1 MDKSNKEVISAM
13 AKRSDIYLG
22 VSIILARNLWF
33 SFDNI
38 FTTFAHF
45 AMLVVIVYAT
55 YNVVVTHYNIYKYLE
70 QTEHNYQNGLKK
82 FILNIILYF
91 LSIGISMFFVN
102 NKEASVY
109 TISLWL
115 FIPLFISLPLFITQG
130 KISKNINN
138 ND

>member
-22 VSIILARNLWF
+22 ASIILSSNLWF
-33 SFDNI
+33 TFDNI

-55 YNVVVTHYNIYKYLE
+55 YNLVVTHYNIYKYLE
-70 QTEHNYQNGLKK
+70 QTEADYQNGIQK
-82 FILNIILYF
+82 FIINIVLYI
-91 LSIGISMFFVN
+91 LSIVISMFFVN
-102 NKEASVY
+102 NKEASEY

-115 FIPLFISLPLFITQG
+115 FIPLLISLPLFITQG
-130 KISKNINN
+130 KIAKNN
-138 ND
+138 NHE